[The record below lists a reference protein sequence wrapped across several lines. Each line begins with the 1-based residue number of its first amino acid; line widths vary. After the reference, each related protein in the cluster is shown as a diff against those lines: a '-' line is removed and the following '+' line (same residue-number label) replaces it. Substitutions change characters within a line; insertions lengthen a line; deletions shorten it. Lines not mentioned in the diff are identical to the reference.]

1 MTDLM
6 IPAPLWRRLA
16 AALYDALLLAAIWL
30 VAALLDAVLRGLAD
44 LPYDARLLRGTLFLT
59 GFLFFGWFWTHG
71 GQTLG
76 MRAWRLQLR
85 REDGDPLRWPQ
96 AGLRYALAWLAWLPL
111 GAGLL
116 WCLLD
121 RRHQAAHDRL
131 AGTEVMLLPKAIS
144 AADHASAS
152 PRAAP

>member
-1 MTDLM
+1 M
-6 IPAPLWRRLA
+6 I
-16 AALYDALLLAAIWL
+16 
-30 VAALLDAVLRGLAD
+30 AALLDGLIRAPIG
-44 LPYDARLLRGTLFLT
+44 LPYHAGLLRGWLFLT
-59 GFLFFGWFWTHG
+59 GLLFFGWFWTHG

-76 MRAWRLQLR
+76 MRAWRVQLR
-85 REDGDPLRWPQ
+85 REDGAALRWPQ
-96 AGLRYALAWLAWLPL
+96 AAFRYALAWLAWLPL
-111 GAGLL
+111 GAGVL

-121 RRHQAAHDRL
+121 HRRQAAHDRL